1 MKRVITPHF
10 LALLLGLSSLYA
22 QNTPRASTITESLPP
37 WATVN
42 VPGGYYMT
50 DVDMVDRTVGFAVG
64 DSGTILSTSN
74 GGRNW
79 DGALVVPRQL
89 ISDVT
94 LRGVSA
100 NSRAKVVVVGDQG
113 RIVRTTDGVH
123 WTVDIVETGMDL
135 QAVTWQNDTTVVA
148 VGREEGFM
156 PVVLRSTDAGASWS
170 RISVPVQPNYGLMT
184 VTTLRNGT
192 VVAAGSIPAD
202 NALDRRA
209 VFISSSDAGL
219 TWRIDKT
226 TLVPYI
232 PLGLFETASGTLVC
246 AGSNDDDRTG
256 YFAAPEGLSSW
267 RFVDVDSMS
276 LTFDMAE
283 DANGNLFSMGYQEI
297 RTATSVVWEM
307 REFVSNESGQWE
319 NRSLEKE
326 LIGSLRFDVAGD
338 RIVVTHGYGA
348 VRLRWNDWNQRSRPD
363 VDSYIHLELGAV
375 EVTSSVEV
383 TVPVAVWN
391 NSASAVTITAI
402 SFVDGSDV
410 FGVVNAPIGSVIGPQ
425 QAIDLA
431 VKFSPLDEGDHW
443 GLLSIVSSTG
453 EETHIVVSGTG
464 VQPPQDGLVVSPF
477 VHVSTTDEFF
487 GHVTVSESV
496 IRNTSDAN
504 VTIDDIA
511 IVNGDL
517 AAFWYEDWPAFPY
530 TLRPGD
536 ELGLSIRFVP
546 LDRGIHRAQLRVHFA
561 DGDTTTIP
569 LIGYSR
575 LVGFDDVIDFGVVP
589 RGSFRD
595 VTAGFMHS
603 MLGDR
608 VEDVHIQTQSPFGV
622 LTVDRP
628 DGSIFGDDVVTS
640 ILSVEPDDNGIFVRP
655 LTVTFGDLLD
665 GVVMRTLRYALRVR
679 TSPTTDVQDS
689 TGRTAMTVSPQ
700 PILDAM
706 SIVLPTP
713 DNGRASLRVLD
724 LAGSIVYAESV
735 MITNGTAH
743 ANVGALPP
751 GVYNI
756 VIETGTASKRSMI
769 IKN

>member
-1 MKRVITPHF
+1 MPLF
-10 LALLLGLSSLYA
+10 LALILGLSNLYA
-22 QNTPRASTITESLPP
+22 QNTPRALMNIESLPP
-37 WATVN
+37 WASVN

-74 GGRNW
+74 GGRDW
-79 DGALVVPRQL
+79 DGVLVVPGQL

-94 LRGVSA
+94 MRGVAALSH
-100 NSRAKVVVVGDQG
+100 AKVVVVGDQG
-113 RIVRTTDGVH
+113 RIVRTGDGVH
-123 WTVDIVETGMDL
+123 WTVDIIETGMDL
-135 QAVTWQNDTTVVA
+135 QAVTWQNDTTVIA

-156 PVVLRSTDAGASWS
+156 PVVLRSVDAGASWA

-192 VVAAGSIPAD
+192 IVAAGSIPAE

-209 VFISSSDAGL
+209 VFISSADGGV

-232 PLGLFETASGTLVC
+232 PLGLFETASGSIVC

-283 DANGNLFSMGYQEI
+283 DANGNLFSVGYREN
-297 RTATSVVWEM
+297 RSATSVVWEM
-307 REFVSNESGQWE
+307 REFVSNENGSWE
-319 NRSLEKE
+319 NRSLEKD
-326 LIGSLRFDVAGD
+326 LVGSLRFDVVGD

-348 VRLRWNDWNQRSRPD
+348 VRIRWNDWNQRSRPD

-375 EVTSSVEV
+375 ELTSSVET

-391 NSASAVTITAI
+391 NSALPVTISSM

-410 FGVVNAPIGSVIGPQ
+410 FGVLEAPIGSVIGPQ
-425 QAIDLA
+425 QAVDLTIRFA
-431 VKFSPLDEGDHW
+431 PLAEGDHW

-464 VQPPQDGLVVSPF
+464 VQARKEGLVVNPF
-477 VHVSTTDEFF
+477 VHVSITDEFF
-487 GHVTVSESV
+487 GHVTVVESV
-496 IRNTSDAN
+496 IRNTSDTN
-504 VTIDDIA
+504 VVVDDIA

-536 ELGLSIRFVP
+536 ELDLSIRFIP
-546 LDRGIHRAQLRVHFA
+546 LDRGIHRAQLRIHFA

-569 LIGYSR
+569 LLGYSR

-589 RGSFRD
+589 RGSFDD
-595 VTAGFMHS
+595 VTAGFTHS

-608 VEDVHIQTQSPFGV
+608 VEDVHVQTQSPFEV

-640 ILSVEPDDNGIFVRP
+640 LLSIEPDADGITVRP

-665 GVVMRTLRYALRVR
+665 GLVMRTLRYTMRVR
-679 TSPTTDVQDS
+679 TSPTTGVRDS
-689 TGRTAMTVSPQ
+689 SGTNDMIVSPQ
-700 PILDAM
+700 PVTDIVKIL
-706 SIVLPTP
+706 LPTP
-713 DNGRASLRVLD
+713 YDGPARLRVLD
-724 LAGSIVYAESV
+724 LSGSV
-735 MITNGTAH
+735 MYTANVSLTNGTVQT
-743 ANVGALPP
+743 NVGTLPP
-751 GVYNI
+751 GVYNA
-756 VIETGTASKRSMI
+756 VIEVGSTSKRSI
-769 IKN
+769 IMKN

>member
-1 MKRVITPHF
+1 MKRITTPLF

-22 QNTPRASTITESLPP
+22 QNTPQASTNIESLPP
-37 WATVN
+37 WATVS

-50 DVDMVDRTVGFAVG
+50 DVDMVDRSVGFAVG

-100 NSRAKVVVVGDQG
+100 SSRAKVVVVGDQG

-135 QAVTWQNDTTVVA
+135 QAVTWTNDTTVIA

-156 PVVLRSTDAGASWS
+156 PVVLRSVDAGASWT

-192 VVAAGSIPAD
+192 IVAAGSIPAE

-209 VFISSSDAGL
+209 VFVSSADGGV

-232 PLGLFETASGTLVC
+232 PLGLFETASGSIVC

-267 RFVDVDSMS
+267 RFVDVESMS

-283 DANGNLFSMGYQEI
+283 DANGSLFSIGYREN

-307 REFVSNESGQWE
+307 REFVSNENGQWE
-319 NRSLEKE
+319 NRSLEKD
-326 LIGSLRFDVAGD
+326 LVGSLRFDVAGD

-348 VRLRWNDWNQRSRPD
+348 VRIRWNDWNQRNRPD

-375 EVTSSVEV
+375 ELSSSVEV

-391 NSASAVTITAI
+391 NSASQVTISSM

-410 FGVVNAPIGSVIGPQ
+410 FGVVDAPVGSIIGPQ
-425 QAIDLA
+425 QAVDLNLRFA
-431 VKFSPLDEGDHW
+431 PLEEGDHW
-443 GLLSIVSSTG
+443 GLLSVVSSTG

-464 VQPPQDGLVVSPF
+464 VQARKEGLVVNPF

-487 GHVTVSESV
+487 GHVIVAESV

-504 VTIDDIA
+504 VIIDDIA

-517 AAFWYEDWPAFPY
+517 AAFWYEDWPAFPF
-530 TLRPGD
+530 TLRPGEVLD
-536 ELGLSIRFVP
+536 VSVRFVP

-561 DGDTTTIP
+561 GGDTTAIP
-569 LIGYSR
+569 IIGYSR
-575 LVGFDDVIDFGVVP
+575 LIGFDDVIDFGVVP
-589 RGSFRD
+589 RGSFGD
-595 VTAGFMHS
+595 VTAGFTHS

-608 VEDVHIQTQSPFGV
+608 VEDVQVQTQSPFGV

-640 ILSVEPDDNGIFVRP
+640 ILSVEPEGDGVFVRP

-665 GVVMRTLRYALRVR
+665 GLVMRTLRYAMRVR
-679 TSPTTDVQDS
+679 TSPTTDVHDS
-689 TGRTAMTVSPQ
+689 IGRNDMAVTPLPAKDVINIT
-700 PILDAM
+700 
-706 SIVLPTP
+706 LPTTYDGP
-713 DNGRASLRVLD
+713 ARLRVLD
-724 LAGSIVYAESV
+724 LSGSVVFTAYAGIL
-735 MITNGTAH
+735 NGTVQTD
-743 ANVGALPP
+743 VGTLPP
-751 GVYNI
+751 GVYSVVVEI
-756 VIETGTASKRSMI
+756 GSTSKRSMI